1 MRELKVYG
9 TSNSARYLIRVN
21 ENISQP
27 SDSVLYSYTTEPEFH
42 GAYDIRIQIFEGSI
56 TLEKC
61 LVTYPAIINNSSGT
75 ITFEQP
81 IKSPL
86 YKVVDSTIIPQ
97 SFPIKIYRGTFKFKQ
112 LMFNGPNHFIVNVD
126 ESVDY
131 SSGLYIG
138 NLLTRQYI
146 PELRTIAPVYK
157 YRQRD
162 NDIWSEGD
170 LIKLENEVNYGNNVS
185 NSKIGNDPDQQG

>member
-9 TSNSARYLIRVN
+9 TSNGAKYLIRVN
-21 ENISQP
+21 ENISQS
-27 SDSVLYSYTTEPEFH
+27 SDSILYSFTTESEFH
-42 GAYDIRIQIFEGSI
+42 GAYDIRIQVFEGFI

-61 LVTYPAIINNSSGT
+61 LVTYPAILNNSPGT

-81 IKSPL
+81 IQSPL
-86 YKVVDSTIIPQ
+86 YKLVDGTMIPQ
-97 SFPIKIYRGTFKFKQ
+97 SFPIRIYRGMVNFKQ

-170 LIKLENEVNYGNNVS
+170 LHKLETEVNYGNNA
-185 NSKIGNDPDQQG
+185 GNP